1 MPRRPWGACTIRR
14 SVPVNDKRNVNALR
28 RKYRNEWDAHQ
39 LLAHR
44 NALFVRT
51 GRQPSNEQLIDEQ
64 RAAEAVVRARDELMA
79 AIAQAGS

>member
-1 MPRRPWGACTIRR
+1 M
-14 SVPVNDKRNVNALR
+14 NDKRNVNALR

-64 RAAEAVVRARDELMA
+64 RAAEAVIRARDELMA

>member
-1 MPRRPWGACTIRR
+1 M
-14 SVPVNDKRNVNALR
+14 NEKRNINALR

-64 RAAEAVVRARDELMA
+64 RAAEAVQRACNELKA
-79 AIAQAGS
+79 ALAEARRQTPP

>member
-1 MPRRPWGACTIRR
+1 M
-14 SVPVNDKRNVNALR
+14 NDKRNVNALR

-79 AIAQAGS
+79 AISQAGSQPT

>member
-1 MPRRPWGACTIRR
+1 V
-14 SVPVNDKRNVNALR
+14 SDKRNVNALR

-44 NALFVRT
+44 NALYVRT

-79 AIAQAGS
+79 AIAQARS

>member
-1 MPRRPWGACTIRR
+1 
-14 SVPVNDKRNVNALR
+14 VNDKRNVNALR

-79 AIAQAGS
+79 AISQAGSQPT

>member
-1 MPRRPWGACTIRR
+1 M
-14 SVPVNDKRNVNALR
+14 NDKRNVNALR

-64 RAAEAVVRARDELMA
+64 RAAEAVIRARDELMA
-79 AIAQAGS
+79 AISQAGS

>member
-1 MPRRPWGACTIRR
+1 
-14 SVPVNDKRNVNALR
+14 VNDKRNVNALR

-64 RAAEAVVRARDELMA
+64 RAAEAVIRARDELMA
-79 AIAQAGS
+79 AISQAGS